1 VTAVA
6 RIRKLAWIEA
16 KLFVRDP
23 LTLVFTF
30 AFPLIMLFVLAEVFG
45 NSTADR
51 DEVVYRNI
59 GAIDYY
65 VPAYVALVAAAVG
78 LVSIPVRLTSYRELG
93 VFRRFRASG
102 MSAWTLI
109 AAELAVTALLTL
121 VGTILVVVSTAAAYR
136 NQAPEDVAGVV
147 GIWVLVTA
155 VFAAL
160 GILLGAVL
168 PNARAAQ
175 GLGTILFFV
184 MLLLCGAGPPPE
196 VLTGPLRAAGDVLPL
211 THAIRILQDPWLGF
225 GWEWTPLAV
234 LGGFLA
240 GSTLLALR
248 FFRWEPR

>member
-1 VTAVA
+1 MTPVGRV
-6 RIRKLAWIEA
+6 RKLAWVET
-16 KLFVRDP
+16 KLFARDP

-51 DEVVYRNI
+51 DEIVYRNV

-78 LVSIPVRLTSYRELG
+78 IISIPVRLTSYRELG

-109 AAELAVTALLTL
+109 AAELAVTAALTL
-121 VGTILVVVSTAAAYR
+121 IGTILVVALTAAAYR
-136 NQAPEDVAGVV
+136 NRAPVDVAGVV
-147 GIWVLVTA
+147 AIWLLVTL

-175 GLGTILFFV
+175 AVGSILFFV
-184 MLLLCGAGPPPE
+184 MLMLCGAGPPPE
-196 VLTGPLRAAGDVLPL
+196 VLSGVLRAAADALPL
-211 THAIRILQDPWLGF
+211 THAIRLLQDPWLGF
-225 GWEWTPLAV
+225 AWEWPPLAA
-234 LGGFLA
+234 LAGFLV
-240 GSTLLALR
+240 GSVALALR
-248 FFRWEPR
+248 FFRWESR